1 MLAAKVAKLVKAD
14 LLIVLSSVDGLYD
27 SEEAV
32 KTQKSKALVKEVTK
46 ISSRIKKMAGQAS
59 NMGKGG
65 MISKIDAAE
74 ICFKNKS
81 DMVIASGIRNK
92 PIRSLNGKGKAT
104 WFVKK

>member
-1 MLAAKVAKLVKAD
+1 LLAAKVAKLVKAD
-14 LLIVLSSVDGLYD
+14 LLIILSSVNGLYD

-32 KTQKSKALVKEVTK
+32 KTQKSEALVKEVTK
-46 ISSRIKKMAGQAS
+46 INSKIKKMAGQAS
-59 NMGKGG
+59 NLGKGG
-65 MISKIDAAE
+65 MISKIEAAE

-81 DMVIASGIRNK
+81 DMVIASGIRNR

>member
-1 MLAAKVAKLVKAD
+1 MN
-14 LLIVLSSVDGLYD
+14 GLYD

-32 KTQKSKALVKEVTK
+32 KTQKSEALVKEVTK
-46 ISSRIKKMAGQAS
+46 IGSRIKKMAGQAS

-81 DMVIASGIRNK
+81 DMVIASGIKNK